1 MKKGI
6 ALIEL
11 IFAIVVI
18 GITLM
23 AVPNLIA
30 TTTKASRNAVT
41 QESISSAVSHI
52 SMVMSEFWDENSI
65 DPQNNN
71 PVLVVDNQNGSF
83 DEYGVPIPNPTNPN
97 PMNPNPN
104 NPSPTNPNP
113 TNPANGTIHYGYSR
127 RGGSPISSSRRYA
140 VDKFGNKLK
149 ASTSFGMD
157 TDDNNSADDVDD
169 FNGQETVLV
178 QNTNASAEEGDFK
191 DKSIKIKTTVNY
203 ISDNPTSGSDYNQ
216 KDINFNNPFN
226 NTSAQ
231 STNIKAITVRLS
243 STNIDR
249 NVTLKAFSCNIG
261 SSRLKERKF

>member
-23 AVPNLIA
+23 AVPNLIS

-71 PVLVVDNQNGSF
+71 PVLMVDIQ
-83 DEYGVPIPNPTNPN
+83 
-97 PMNPNPN
+97 
-104 NPSPTNPNP
+104 NPSFGEFMDPFNPSL
-113 TNPANGTIHYGYSR
+113 GFSR
-127 RGGSPISSSRRYA
+127 RGGSPISSSRRFA

-149 ASTSFGMD
+149 VSSSLRMD
-157 TDDNNSADDVDD
+157 TGDSEADDVDD

-178 QNTNASAEEGDFK
+178 PNTDASAEVGDFK
-191 DKSIKIKTTVNY
+191 DKSIKIKTTVYY
-203 ISDNPTSGSDYNQ
+203 IKDNPTNGSDYNQ
-216 KDINFNNPFN
+216 QDINFTNPFN
-226 NTSAQ
+226 NLPASGQ
-231 STNIKAITVRLS
+231 STNIKAITVKLS
-243 STNIDR
+243 STNIGQ
-249 NVTLKAFSCNIG
+249 NVTLRAFSCNIG